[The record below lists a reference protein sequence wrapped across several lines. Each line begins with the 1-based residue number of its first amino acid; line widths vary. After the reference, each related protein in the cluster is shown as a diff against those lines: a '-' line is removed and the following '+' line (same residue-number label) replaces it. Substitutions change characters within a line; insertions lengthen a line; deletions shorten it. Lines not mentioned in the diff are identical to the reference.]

1 MTDTIVHLDKE
12 QTRQQRRKLLAND
25 VYVLFCDH
33 LKQLRKDG
41 RTELSPTEVF
51 LSAMNFA
58 SLLKSLPNI
67 EDGIDD
73 ELDDLEEDAESENE
87 AVIISMV
94 ATAIMCAV
102 KNRHPNFD
110 YKFAI
115 THIYIKWNDHPLFAP
130 MLYAAARKEGTRWM
144 EGKKTDLLTCELR
157 EIENNKEGEDAVRE
171 LFQFFVGMSASV
183 DIDTIKANLLILV
196 KYNSDHGYKYQQYI
210 DALYKELRKKNTIQ
224 VNIAE
229 QINSNCQQFMG
240 KMENPNFITPQQNE
254 TT

>member
-102 KNRHPNFD
+102 RNRHPNFD

-115 THIYIKWNDHPLFAP
+115 IHIYIKWNDHPLSAP
-130 MLYAAARKEGTRWM
+130 MLYAAARKEETQWM

-210 DALYKELRKKNTIQ
+210 DALYDKLGIKTTTQ

-229 QINSNCQQFMG
+229 QHNSNCQQFMG

>member
-58 SLLKSLPNI
+58 SLLMSLPNI
-67 EDGIDD
+67 KDGIDD
-73 ELDDLEEDAESENE
+73 ELDDLEEDAEGEND
-87 AVIISMV
+87 AMIISMV

-102 KNRHPNFD
+102 KNRYPNFD

-115 THIYIKWNDHPLFAP
+115 IHIYTRWDNHPLSTP
-130 MLYAAARKEGTRWM
+130 MLYAAARKEGTQWM

-171 LFQFFVGMSASV
+171 LFQYFVSMSEKV
-183 DIDTIKANLLILV
+183 GEITIEKNLLVLNM
-196 KYNSDHGYKYQQYI
+196 YNSEHGYKYQPYI
-210 DALYKELRKKNTIQ
+210 NALYDKLGIKTTTQ

-229 QINSNCQQFMG
+229 QYNSNCQQFMG

>member
-73 ELDDLEEDAESENE
+73 ELDDLEEDAEGEND
-87 AVIISMV
+87 AMIISMV

-102 KNRHPNFD
+102 RNHHPNFD

-115 THIYIKWNDHPLFAP
+115 THIYIKWNDHPLSAP
-130 MLYAAARKEGTRWM
+130 MLYAAARKEETQWM
-144 EGKKTDLLTCELR
+144 EGKKTDVLTCELR

-210 DALYKELRKKNTIQ
+210 DALYDKLGIKTTTQ

-229 QINSNCQQFMG
+229 QVNSNCQQFMG

>member
-73 ELDDLEEDAESENE
+73 ELDDLEEDAEGEND
-87 AVIISMV
+87 AMIISMV

-115 THIYIKWNDHPLFAP
+115 IHIYIRWNDHPLSAP
-130 MLYAAARKEGTRWM
+130 MLYAAARKEETQWM

-183 DIDTIKANLLILV
+183 DIDTIKANLLILN
-196 KYNSDHGYKYQQYI
+196 KYNSEHGYKYQQYI
-210 DALYKELRKKNTIQ
+210 DALYDKLGIKTTTQ

-229 QINSNCQQFMG
+229 QHNSNCQQFMG

>member
-41 RTELSPTEVF
+41 RTELSPAEVF

-58 SLLKSLPNI
+58 SLLISLPNI
-67 EDGIDD
+67 KDGIDD
-73 ELDDLEEDAESENE
+73 ELDDLEEDAEGEND
-87 AVIISMV
+87 AMIISMM

-102 KNRHPNFD
+102 KNRYPNFD

-115 THIYIKWNDHPLFAP
+115 IHIYIRWNDHPLSAP
-130 MLYAAARKEGTRWM
+130 MLYAAARKEETQWM

-171 LFQFFVGMSASV
+171 LFQYFIGMSEDV
-183 DIDTIKANLLILV
+183 DKDTIRDNILILCQ
-196 KYNSDHGYKYQQYI
+196 YNSDHGNKYQPYI
-210 DALYKELRKKNTIQ
+210 DALRKELRKKNTTQ

-229 QINSNCQQFMG
+229 QHNSNCQQFMG

>member
-41 RTELSPTEVF
+41 RTKLSPTEVF

-102 KNRHPNFD
+102 RNHHANFD

-157 EIENNKEGEDAVRE
+157 EIENNKEGEGAVRE
-171 LFQFFVGMSASV
+171 FFQFFVGMSASV

-196 KYNSDHGYKYQQYI
+196 KYNSDHGYKYQPYI
-210 DALYKELRKKNTIQ
+210 NALYDKLGIKTTTQ

-229 QINSNCQQFMG
+229 QHNSNCQQFMG

>member
-33 LKQLRKDG
+33 LKQLHKNG
-41 RTELSPTEVF
+41 QTALSPTEIF
-51 LSAMNFA
+51 LSATNFA
-58 SLLKSLPNI
+58 SLLMSLPNI

-102 KNRHPNFD
+102 KNRYPNFD

-115 THIYIKWNDHPLFAP
+115 THIYIRWNDHPLSAP
-130 MLYAAARKEGTRWM
+130 MLQAAARKEETRWM

-171 LFQFFVGMSASV
+171 LFQYFVGMSEDV
-183 DIDTIKANLLILV
+183 GKDTIRDNILILYQ
-196 KYNSDHGYKYQQYI
+196 YNSDHGNKYKPYI
-210 DALYKELRKKNTIQ
+210 DALYKELRKKNTTQ

-229 QINSNCQQFMG
+229 QHNSNCQQFMG